1 MSEAGTQGTGSP
13 PMEVAAGGLVWSG
26 EKKNRRL
33 AVVHRKKRRDWTLP
47 KGRPILQDATMEA
60 TALREA
66 REETGHDVSPGRL
79 AGSYCYFK
87 ADRPKVVLMWHM
99 ERGTRARP
107 DPVDKAEI
115 DNVRWLSPDQALHTL
130 SHKTEREFVSR
141 HREENGRPAAMKV
154 PTKDP
159 KINRLRAAI
168 CGCRERL
175 RAATSQLDADAAAWW
190 ADSAGCALETAEA
203 AMNRGDLDG
212 GWGAL
217 HDAKRFLVFGMND
230 AELLARAST
239 LEAETR
245 MKLKGWRLKATNKLF
260 ALITPAKWLKESC
273 SPKDATASENA
284 TTPEGA
290 TSPKDATSLKDEHRT
305 LVRHVVVESLSI
317 LNAHSDNLYHRLGLV
332 GLQLNYLVGWCG
344 FLIGV
349 VLLGAYLFVEPGS
362 TFDWGHLTA
371 VALAGA
377 LGGVVSAMFQLSRV
391 GEAKIPDALMHG
403 LITSGRPLVGAAS
416 ALFIYAVMHS
426 RLISLID
433 ASEVSL
439 KAGLVLGFVAGFS
452 EQFVL
457 GTVAKVTGRDRG
469 GSSAGGGPG
478 GDGSEG
484 MESIDAFDNAPGTSE
499 KKKTRDAAP
508 QVSARQKAQKKTNEA
523 KAASSAEGAT
533 SEPTQTEKVET
544 KTPRIEPK
552 PSETEKP
559 DGDPQETDSTTAAP
573 PERK

>member
-87 ADRPKVVLMWHM
+87 AGQPKVVLMWHM

-203 AMNRGDLDG
+203 AMNRSDLDG

-260 ALITPAKWLKESC
+260 AHITGAKWLKDPPPPEDAI
-273 SPKDATASENA
+273 SPND
-284 TTPEGA
+284 TTPPRD
-290 TSPKDATSLKDEHRT
+290 TTSLKDEHRT

-317 LNAHSDNLYHRLGLV
+317 LNEHSDNLYHRLGLV
-332 GLQLNYLVGWCG
+332 GLQLNYLVVWCA

-426 RLISLID
+426 GLISLID

-457 GTVAKVTGRDRG
+457 GTVAKVAGRDRE
-469 GSSAGGGPG
+469 GSSAGGGPR

-484 MESIDAFDNAPGTSE
+484 LESIDAFDNAPGTNE
-499 KKKTRDAAP
+499 RKPHGAAL
-508 QVSARQKAQKKTNEA
+508 QVSAKQKAQQKTDEA
-523 KAASSAEGAT
+523 KAASSAEDAT
-533 SEPTQTEKVET
+533 PKSAQTDKIEAET
-544 KTPRIEPK
+544 PVVTPAPSKTEEADVGR
-552 PSETEKP
+552 
-559 DGDPQETDSTTAAP
+559 QETDPTTPTP
-573 PERK
+573 PGPK